1 MTKSKGHVLHAA
13 KMSEGAPKSAARHDV
28 ELVDV
33 LKPLGLTVTDAAKVL
48 DVARPT
54 LSNLLNENAALT
66 AQMALWIEKAFS
78 PKTEHL
84 MPCTYLRSCP
94 GSQTRGRISVKPFR
108 RRRPRSAV

>member
-13 KMSEGAPKSAARHDV
+13 KMSEGAPKSAARHDA

-66 AQMALWIEKAFS
+66 AEMALWIENAFS
-78 PKTEHL
+78 P
-84 MPCTYLRSCP
+84 P
-94 GSQTRGRISVKPFR
+94 R
-108 RRRPRSAV
+108 RNT